1 MKRVFSKLA
10 TLLAAIF
17 ILTTVMLLVPVSSA
31 YAHHPVFI
39 GEVDFAEMSEEEIQ
53 QYLEDLSAEVN
64 RQLEE
69 GGHTDKVGAY
79 PFAFTTIQM
88 ATSQVQ
94 ALEGV
99 GYVSKSIDSE
109 GSENGETP
117 IDRALA
123 YRSEFSDLHTSQPH
137 NPSVNFQDYVGFI
150 ISGGVLGILLERSRR
165 KRRK

>member
-53 QYLEDLSAEVN
+53 QYLEDLAAEVN

-94 ALEGV
+94 ALEEI
-99 GYVSKSIDSE
+99 GYVSGSIVE

-123 YRSEFSDLHTSQPH
+123 YRSEFSDLIPSQPH